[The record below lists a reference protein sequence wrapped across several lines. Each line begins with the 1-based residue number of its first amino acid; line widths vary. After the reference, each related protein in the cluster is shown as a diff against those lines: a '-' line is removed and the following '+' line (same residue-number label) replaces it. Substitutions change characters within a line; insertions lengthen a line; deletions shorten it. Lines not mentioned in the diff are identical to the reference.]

1 MSELVNVTQTA
12 AALTKIFGAEK
23 YYHYYYYYYSEIFI
37 SKCFLPSYCPPAALV
52 KRRPDPPQRPRP
64 LAPSFAPRPSVQRY
78 PVARASHNGIAE
90 SLSPLTLRSNAACH
104 YYFVFHWR
112 TKRGRIDMRKKT
124 GWVGGTLR
132 SQTRKCIEGER
143 SGIRKVEES
152 QITRRHI
159 QREISFNT

>member
-23 YYHYYYYYYSEIFI
+23 YYHYYYYSEIFI

-104 YYFVFHWR
+104 YCFVFSLENEER
-112 TKRGRIDMRKKT
+112 TNSYAKENG
-124 GWVGGTLR
+124 VGGR
-132 SQTRKCIEGER
+132 NIAEPDQKM
-143 SGIRKVEES
+143 
-152 QITRRHI
+152 H
-159 QREISFNT
+159 